1 MNELD
6 HLRDLRSRVPERSP
20 EELALL
26 TGWRPGGRD
35 FRPVRRPRLLSL
47 ALSGAA
53 VVAAAAVFLALVV
66 FPGSLTVGVG
76 PATEPSGE
84 ATEADAPAWDAM
96 APVIEA
102 VRNQPVEGEVWYQ
115 RTTGGRALAVGP
127 EDDRYGVYDIRSNE
141 QWSWMG
147 ELPVERGGSPGEEES
162 LNALRY
168 GFGGWALVDD
178 RHRAAWER
186 DGSPESWTN
195 DQTGDGPVPYASAS
209 NVEGELIGPGGAT
222 WSLGGGQQEHRDL
235 QELSPSPEA
244 LREMILAHDD
254 PDAPSSEEDRLF
266 SEIGHNLAIP
276 LPPET
281 MAGMYTVLAGLSGL
295 RPLGEV
301 TDLAGREAVGV
312 AYTPADPGDF
322 GTVEYRLL
330 FDPVTGLLLSREQV
344 VVEPAASAADW
355 CEPGDVVDYTIY
367 ETAWIAE
374 PPL

>member
-35 FRPVRRPRLLSL
+35 FRPVRRPRLLPL

-53 VVAAAAVFLALVV
+53 VVAAAALFLALVV
-66 FPGSLTVGVG
+66 FPGPLTVGVG

-96 APVIEA
+96 APIIEA
-102 VRNQPVEGEVWYQ
+102 VRNQPVDGDVWYQ
-115 RTTGGRALAVGP
+115 RLTWGEARGLGP
-127 EDDRYGVYDIRSNE
+127 EGDRYGVHHIRSNE
-141 QWSWMG
+141 AWSWSG
-147 ELPVERGGSPGEEES
+147 ESSEVEYVPADAEAS
-162 LNALRY
+162 LSARRH
-168 GFGGWALVDD
+168 GPAAWALVDE

-186 DGSPESWTN
+186 DGSPESWSHEE
-195 DQTGDGPVPYASAS
+195 TGDGPIPDASDI
-209 NVEGELIGPGGAT
+209 EGELLGPSGAG
-222 WSLGGGQQEHRDL
+222 WYLAGEMREHRDL
-235 QELSPSPEA
+235 QELPSSPEA
-244 LREMILAHDD
+244 LREMILAYDD
-254 PDAPSSEEDRLF
+254 PDAPSGEEDRLF
-266 SEIGHNLAIP
+266 SEIDHNLATP

-301 TDLAGREAVGV
+301 TDVAGRVTVGV
-312 AYTPADPGDF
+312 AYTPADPGGF
-322 GTVEYRLL
+322 GTVEHRLH
-330 FDPVTGLLLSREQV
+330 FDPVTGLLVSREQV
-344 VVEPAASAADW
+344 VIEPSTSVTDW
-355 CEPGDVVDYTIY
+355 CEPGDLVDYITY